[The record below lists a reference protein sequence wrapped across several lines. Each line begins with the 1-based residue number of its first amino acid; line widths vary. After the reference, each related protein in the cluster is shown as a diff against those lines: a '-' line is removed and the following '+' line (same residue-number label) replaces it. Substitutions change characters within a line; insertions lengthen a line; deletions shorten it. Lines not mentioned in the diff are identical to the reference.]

1 MKTCGETVVHQVR
14 EPVKEQELAPT
25 IRNGMNYPLVTVGM
39 PTLNRV
45 MYLESSLEALYRADY
60 PKTRLNLVFVDG
72 YSTDGAYE
80 LLTKF
85 AESHRGEYRDILVIQ
100 EHGNIPH
107 ARNVC
112 IKHLG
117 EADYLVF
124 VDSDVTPPPDFL
136 NRLVRLSRSSDIAC
150 IGYSNFAYE
159 ASKGDVKQV
168 SMVGMGCTLIRKE
181 VLSNVGL
188 FDERLRIKEDC
199 DYCLRAKGSR
209 ILQDTTE
216 LAFHHDDGR
225 YTQAMM
231 LKSSFKDRRINAIIC
246 RRRIYRK
253 RFALY
258 AGLDLVCA
266 LGLIVSPVFFA
277 APIGYFLAQLVRRR
291 DLKVATYLTVNSLI
305 IVPLTL
311 LGMVELALE
320 K

>member
-1 MKTCGETVVHQVR
+1 MITYGDSAVHQDQESVR
-14 EPVKEQELAPT
+14 ERELSQKIP
-25 IRNGMNYPLVTVGM
+25 NGTDCPLITVGM

-45 MYLESSLEALYRADY
+45 MYLEASLEGLYRADY
-60 PKTRLNLVFVDG
+60 PKTRLRLVFVDG
-72 YSTDGAYE
+72 YSSDGAYE

-85 AESHRGEYRDILVIQ
+85 AETHRSEYRDIFVIQ

-136 NRLVRLSRSSDIAC
+136 NRLLRLSKSSDIAC
-150 IGYSNFAYE
+150 IAYSNFAYE
-159 ASKGDVKQV
+159 PSRRKVKKV

-181 VLSNVGL
+181 VLSNVGP

-199 DYCLRAKGSR
+199 DYCLRAKRCR
-209 ILQDTTE
+209 ILLDTTE
-216 LAFHHDDGR
+216 FAYHPDDGR
-225 YTQAMM
+225 YTKETI
-231 LKSSFKDRRINAIIC
+231 LKSSFKDRRLNAIIC
-246 RRRIYRK
+246 RRRVYRE

-258 AGLDLVCA
+258 AGLDLACA
-266 LGLIVSPVFFA
+266 LGMIVSPFFFA
-277 APIGYFLAQLVRRR
+277 APIVYFLGQLIRRR

-320 K
+320 